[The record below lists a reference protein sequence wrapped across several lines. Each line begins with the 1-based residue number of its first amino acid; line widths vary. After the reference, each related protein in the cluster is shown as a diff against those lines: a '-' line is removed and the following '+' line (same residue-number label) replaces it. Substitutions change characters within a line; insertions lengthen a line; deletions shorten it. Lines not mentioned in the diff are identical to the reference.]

1 MGTTGS
7 PPAGESAR
15 AEANRWFARGVGFFA
30 GGLLILA
37 LTTATI
43 GAGSVVLLV
52 FLALLIAS
60 ALSPLVDRL
69 RSVPRIGRGPAILL
83 VYLSFFAAVAGIALL
98 LVPVMASQTSDL
110 AAQLPAVDQRLEAWA
125 HAIRPTELASSVG
138 AMISAAKAAI
148 DRGPFIPA
156 PGQIVSTGL
165 SLAEAIAAVV
175 TVLALVYFWLTER
188 QRLQRFAL
196 SFLPAERRGSVRE
209 AWNSVELRLG
219 GWVRG
224 QLALMLALGV
234 MTGAAYSLLGLPS
247 GPLLGLIAGLAE
259 VIPFIG
265 PVVGVVP
272 ALLLAAAFRP
282 DLVIVVL
289 IVYIVIQ
296 LVESNVLV
304 PLVMRNAV
312 GVSPFLLTV
321 SLLAG
326 GALGGLLGAMVSV
339 PIVAAVEAILE
350 RLQDRAVPVAQD
362 AASAPIVTPAS
373 AETEAAA
380 TP

>member
-1 MGTTGS
+1 M
-7 PPAGESAR
+7 PPAPHAIDGAR
-15 AEANRWFARGVGFFA
+15 SEANRWFARGVGLFA
-30 GGLLILA
+30 GGLLVLA

-43 GAGSVVLLV
+43 AAGSVVLLV

-69 RSVPRIGRGPAILL
+69 RSVLPIGRGPAILL
-83 VYLSFFAAVAGIALL
+83 VYVSFFAAVAGIALL

-110 AAQLPAVDQRLEAWA
+110 AAQLPAVDQRLETWA
-125 HAIRPTELASSVG
+125 HALRPTELASSVG
-138 AMISAAKAAI
+138 AVIQAAKAAI
-148 DRGPFIPA
+148 DRGPLVLP
-156 PGQIVSTGL
+156 PGQIISTGL
-165 SLAEAIAAVV
+165 SLAAAIAAIV

-188 QRLQRFAL
+188 QRLQRFVL
-196 SFLPAERRGSVRE
+196 SFLPAERRGSSRE
-209 AWNSVELRLG
+209 AWNSVEVRLG

-224 QLALMLALGV
+224 QLALMFALGV

-259 VIPFIG
+259 IIPFIG

-282 DLVIVVL
+282 DLIVVVL

-304 PLVMRNAV
+304 PIVMRNAV

-321 SLLAG
+321 SLLVGA
-326 GALGGLLGAMVSV
+326 ALGGLLGALVSV
-339 PIVAAVEAILE
+339 PIIAAVEAILE

-362 AASAPIVTPAS
+362 AASAPIVSPAVV
-373 AETEAAA
+373 EPDAAA
-380 TP
+380 TS

>member
-1 MGTTGS
+1 MGSTGA
-7 PPAGESAR
+7 PPATESAR
-15 AEANRWFARGVGFFA
+15 AAANRWFARGVGFFA
-30 GGLLILA
+30 GGLLVLG

-43 GAGSVVLLV
+43 GAASVVLLV
-52 FLALLIAS
+52 FVALLIAS
-60 ALSPLVDRL
+60 ALAPLVDRL
-69 RSVPRIGRGPAILL
+69 RSVLPIGRGLAILL
-83 VYLSFFAAVAGIALL
+83 VYVSFFALVAATAFL
-98 LVPVMASQTSDL
+98 LVPIMASQTSDL
-110 AAQLPAVDQRLEAWA
+110 AAHLPAVDQRLETWA
-125 HAIRPTELASSVG
+125 RGLRPTELASSVG
-138 AMISAAKAAI
+138 AVISAAKAAI
-148 DRGPFIPA
+148 DRGPLIPPA
-156 PGQIVSTGL
+156 GEIISTGL
-165 SLAEAIAAVV
+165 SLAAAIAAVV

-196 SFLPAERRGSVRE
+196 SFLPADRRGSTRE

-224 QLALMLALGV
+224 QLALMVALGV

-259 VIPFIG
+259 IIPFIG

-282 DLVIVVL
+282 DLLVVVL

-321 SLLAG
+321 SLLVG
-326 GALGGLLGAMVSV
+326 SALGGLLGALVSV
-339 PIVAAVEAILE
+339 PIIAAVEAILE

-362 AASAPIVTPAS
+362 AASTPIVTPPITEPDPAAS
-373 AETEAAA
+373 T
-380 TP
+380 